1 MKSVFVVTLALLFER
16 GSAAGLNAFET
27 NTSTAQGQGSV
38 AIGLNNDAS
47 GEGSVAMG
55 KLNFAANPSSVA
67 MGRANNAN
75 DMGDGN
81 GYAAHINGEGSV
93 AMGIENLAEGD
104 ISVAMGGV
112 NGARGYGSV
121 AMGEG
126 NQATHYAVAMGG
138 GNQAGDGAA
147 GVASVTMGSLNQ
159 AYGDYAV
166 AMGVENQADFD
177 SVASVAMGAGNIIS
191 GSYAVAMGSKNEAHG
206 DASITFGYSNTAQN
220 AASVAMGSKNEAH
233 GVASVAM
240 GRGAVSSPETASV
253 ALGHYNTGI
262 SNAIFELG
270 NGGCTVQTDQHGNDQ
285 GCLGESRSNA
295 FEVLK
300 TGETNFYTNVNIG
313 AGKSLTI
320 GGKTLDADTLQKLL
334 NLVAAVDGLTDAAEK
349 DCLKQRYNLLG
360 TCFNDFNGD
369 A

>member
-126 NQATHYAVAMGG
+126 NQATHYAVAMGT
-138 GNQAGDGAA
+138 NNTAN
-147 GVASVTMGSLNQ
+147 S
-159 AYGDYAV
+159 
-166 AMGVENQADFD
+166 
-177 SVASVAMGAGNIIS
+177 
-191 GSYAVAMGSKNEAHG
+191 